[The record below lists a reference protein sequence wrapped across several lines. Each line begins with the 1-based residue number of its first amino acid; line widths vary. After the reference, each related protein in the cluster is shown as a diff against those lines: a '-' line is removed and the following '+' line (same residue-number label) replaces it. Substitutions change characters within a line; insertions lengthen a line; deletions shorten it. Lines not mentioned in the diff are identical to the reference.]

1 MTTLGAAI
9 DDLMATIAARAGG
22 DPAHS
27 YTAAL
32 IAAGPRRCAQKLG
45 EEAVEAALAAGSE
58 DADALTKE
66 AADLLYHLGV
76 TLHACGVSG
85 EAVAAELAARR
96 GRSGLEEKAERG

>member
-1 MTTLGAAI
+1 MTTLGAALDELI
-9 DDLMATIAARAGG
+9 ATIGARARG
-22 DPAHS
+22 DPATS

-32 IAAGPRRCAQKLG
+32 LAEGPRRCARKLG
-45 EEAVEAALAAGSE
+45 EEAIETVLAAVSG
-58 DADALTKE
+58 DGDALTKE